1 MILDTLE
8 GLKCMTWWVLHA
20 FFKICFYLFFY
31 YLCVNAYMCVH
42 RDLQVVVSH
51 LV

>member
-1 MILDTLE
+1 ML
-8 GLKCMTWWVLHA
+8 

-31 YLCVNAYMCVH
+31 YLCVNVYMCVPH
-42 RDLQVVVSH
+42 DLQVVVSH